1 MQRNTQNRATTWLS
15 TCRATL
21 LPLTTSSR
29 TLFFLPFSYLSPPP
43 LSVSLGPGL
52 LFSPHIITAALALL
66 LLMLS
71 LIRTTQPTPHPHL
84 CSSAELGW
92 SRSYFTG
99 GRSSL
104 HLLSG
109 DGRRGGGGGQR
120 TGEESIWLVNFNVEA
135 DVSLCTCEISGQEM
149 CHAMIKWG
157 NICSLYCQGA
167 VALTSAHVACSVDGG
182 GFQVFLLL
190 PLLIHTYCMFK
201 ISDFTKIVTQCN
213 SFQIIFTPKGLWT
226 LFAVWRDIVIK
237 GATVTHTFCLHTIYT
252 LSLCVCVSHK
262 DTQL

>member
-1 MQRNTQNRATTWLS
+1 M
-15 TCRATL
+15 
-21 LPLTTSSR
+21 
-29 TLFFLPFSYLSPPP
+29 
-43 LSVSLGPGL
+43 
-52 LFSPHIITAALALL
+52 
-66 LLMLS
+66 
-71 LIRTTQPTPHPHL
+71 
-84 CSSAELGW
+84 
-92 SRSYFTG
+92 
-99 GRSSL
+99 
-104 HLLSG
+104 
-109 DGRRGGGGGQR
+109 
-120 TGEESIWLVNFNVEA
+120 
-135 DVSLCTCEISGQEM
+135 
-149 CHAMIKWG
+149 
-157 NICSLYCQGA
+157 
-167 VALTSAHVACSVDGG
+167 ALTSAHVACSVDGG